1 MPIHRYFSRAWLSV
15 LILPVLLLL
24 TSVPAAAT
32 ARAQAPPA
40 PPAPATPAIAK
51 NCSPLPLDRK
61 DFPDRPRINNR
72 FLPYVPGTQFFL
84 DGSVILQDGKPHA
97 HRIETTV
104 TDLTKVIDGVRTMV
118 VFDVDI
124 QDHKVIE
131 SELFF
136 VAQDGD
142 GTVWT
147 LGEYPEEYDRGKLAG
162 APRTWISGLAG
173 ARAGIAMLAKP
184 RVGTPTF
191 LQGLAPKVQFKD
203 CATVFKT
210 GQRTCVPVHC
220 FNDVLVTD
228 EFAPLDPAGGH
239 QRKSF
244 APGVGTIKVA
254 AAGGVDPEA
263 LQLTK
268 AAKLCPAEFAK
279 VREQALKQ
287 DHRGYTVSKD
297 VYAKTPTAQQSL
309 EAETCY

>member
-1 MPIHRYFSRAWLSV
+1 MPIHRRFRMAWLSV
-15 LILPVLLLL
+15 LIVPGLLLL
-24 TSVPAAAT
+24 TSVSAAASPGGT
-32 ARAQAPPA
+32 AAPVPSNTA
-40 PPAPATPAIAK
+40 AAAK

-61 DFPDRPRINNR
+61 DFPARPRIDNR
-72 FLPYVPGTQFFL
+72 FLPYVPGTQFHL
-84 DGSVILQDGKPHA
+84 DGSVILEDGKPHP

-124 QDHKVIE
+124 QDKKLIE

-136 VAQDGD
+136 VAQDSD
-142 GTVWT
+142 GAVWT
-147 LGEYPEEYDRGKLAG
+147 FGEYPEEYDKGKLAG
-162 APRTWISGLAG
+162 APKTWISGVAG

-210 GQRTCVPVHC
+210 GQRTCVPVQC

-239 QRKSF
+239 QRKFF

-297 VYAKTPTAQQSL
+297 VYAKTPPAQRTL
-309 EAETCY
+309 DAETCY